1 MYVYMIYLF
10 LQKWESILLEV
21 ELGKFVSSHVSGRN
35 LIWVLLE
42 EQIVL
47 LTTKKFF
54 QSLFLFKRSGWV
66 CVSVVIDAVVLVWLG
81 VWVCLCVWYF

>member
-1 MYVYMIYLF
+1 MDC
-10 LQKWESILLEV
+10 LEL
-21 ELGKFVSSHVSGRN
+21 EFRALVSSHVSGRN

-66 CVSVVIDAVVLVWLG
+66 CVSVVVVVVLV
-81 VWVCLCVWYF
+81 